1 VHYRVGPGATMAA
14 IQWLGGDTMM
24 TTEIEPA
31 REPRAR
37 RRALL
42 MAASALLAGLAL
54 PASVAQSPSAAPI
67 KLIVPFT
74 PGTGIDLIARQVGPK
89 LSERLGRPV
98 IVDNRAGA
106 SGNLGTEAVVRA
118 APDGTTLLVTVNTLV
133 MNRALY
139 PNLGFDPL
147 RDLEPVT
154 LTSWGQLLLVATPT
168 SGITSAQDL
177 ITRAKAKPGALN
189 YGSPGNGTPHH
200 LAMELVKN
208 QAGVFITHIPYRGTG
223 PAVTDLLAGQI
234 DVMFLPIHVALQH
247 VKAGSLRALAISSD
261 KPHPL
266 LPDLPPL
273 RELNLGNLDV
283 DMWYG
288 VLAPK
293 GTPKPLVERLNSEL
307 KSILE
312 LPEVRAAFQTQ
323 GMTPAHSSAQEF
335 SVLIE
340 RDAARWAQ
348 VIKAQRI
355 RAD

>member
-1 VHYRVGPGATMAA
+1 
-14 IQWLGGDTMM
+14 M
-24 TTEIEPA
+24 TTETNPA
-31 REPRAR
+31 PAPDTQ
-37 RRALL
+37 RRALAL
-42 MAASALLAGLAL
+42 AMSALLAA
-54 PASVAQSPSAAPI
+54 SAAPWAAAQTASTTPI

-89 LSERLGRPV
+89 LAERLGRPV
-98 IVDNRAGA
+98 IIDNRAGA

-139 PNLGFDPL
+139 PNLPFDPV
-147 RDLEPVT
+147 RDLDPVT
-154 LTSWGQLLLVATPT
+154 LTSWGQLLLVA
-168 SGITSAQDL
+168 SAKSSITSAQDL
-177 ITRAKAKPGALN
+177 INRAKARPGALN

-200 LAMELVKN
+200 LAMELLKQ
-208 QAGVFITHIPYRGTG
+208 QAQVFITHIPYRGTG
-223 PAVTDLLAGQI
+223 PALTDLLGGQI

-247 VKAGSLRALAISSD
+247 VRAGNLRALAISSD

-266 LPDLPPL
+266 LPEVPPL

-293 GTPKPLVERLNSEL
+293 GTPQALLDRLNAEL
-307 KSILE
+307 KSILA
-312 LPEVRAAFQTQ
+312 LPEVRSAFETQ

-335 SVLIE
+335 GTLIE

-348 VIKAQRI
+348 LIKAQHI
-355 RAD
+355 RPD